1 MDPTLFARLFR
12 PLLLLFV
19 AAVVTGCYMPI
30 RFDAEIELTRSG
42 YYEFYFDGYLAKVQ
56 LYDGLRKREI
66 SREKEKEQV
75 KLIETDF
82 KRDTSTKEFQ
92 YFKKGHFW
100 VKWERKGDLTKAKSV
115 TFFRRNEHMLG
126 IAYNSKSGRVSI
138 SGRSIKRDT
147 KRQLN
152 DIGLGTT
159 GQIRVI
165 TDANVIAHNATGVKK
180 FTRRGPRFKMYTW
193 EIKSIF
199 DRTPSMTVAL
209 R

>member
-1 MDPTLFARLFR
+1 MARRLLR
-12 PLLLLFV
+12 PLFLLWV
-19 AAVVTGCYMPI
+19 AVVVTGCYMPI
-30 RFDAEIELTRSG
+30 RFDAEIEITRSG

-66 SREKEKEQV
+66 SRSEETEQV

-82 KRDTSTKEFQ
+82 KRDTSTKLFE
-92 YFKKGHFW
+92 YFKQGHFR

-126 IAYNSKSGRVSI
+126 IAYNSRSGRVNI
-138 SGRSIKRDT
+138 SGRSLKRDA
-147 KRQLN
+147 KRQLA

-165 TDANVIAHNATGVKK
+165 TDANVVSHNATKVKK
-180 FTRRGPRFKMYTW
+180 YTKRGPRFKMYTW
-193 EIKSIF
+193 QINNIF
-199 DRTPSMTVAL
+199 DRTPSLTLAL